1 MTWTRSSHGPGPS
14 PGPELDHGL
23 ARGFPVQSGL
33 VSRSLSSLQ
42 PFVQNPLPVKP
53 GPDSW
58 VTGLVGD
65 HPSTYSRSPRI
76 WNAAFQDLGLDA
88 VYAPFDVEPDD
99 LANLFRAIRH
109 DPSVLGVNVTVPY
122 KQAVIPLLDEVDP
135 RAERLSAVNTVV
147 RTPDGGLIGFNTDG
161 EGALGNLIRPWPGQP
176 EPFLPTLDRYSVLL
190 IGAGGAASAVAFAL
204 AEAIGERG
212 RLFIANR
219 TAETALLLGER
230 ISELF
235 GNAQGLDEADAEL
248 LVPGIDLIV
257 NASTRGQAGAKVI
270 RNGMI
275 AYLEPYSA
283 LAPASPPSIDEQ
295 PDEPEP
301 ARLQRWLS
309 TASDS
314 ILENHALSMLFVTRA
329 ARRTAFFDLVYA
341 PAETTMLRHARW
353 AGHPILN
360 GQGMIVFQAAAAF
373 VDHIVQPL
381 LEARDFDASIR
392 ERVVEVMALNWG
404 A

>member
-1 MTWTRSSHGPGPS
+1 M
-14 PGPELDHGL
+14 
-23 ARGFPVQSGL
+23 
-33 VSRSLSSLQ
+33 SRSLSSLQ
-42 PFVQNPLPVKP
+42 PFVQNPLPLKP
-53 GPDSW
+53 SLTSW
-58 VTGLVGD
+58 VSGLIGD

-76 WNAAFQDLGLDA
+76 WNAAYADLGLDA
-88 VYAPFDVEPDD
+88 VYAPFDVAPAD
-99 LANLFRAIRH
+99 LAPLMTAIRH
-109 DPSVLGVNVTVPY
+109 EPRFLGCNVTVPY
-122 KQAVIPLLDEVDP
+122 KQAVIPLLDGVNA
-135 RAERLSAVNTVV
+135 RAEQLDAVNTVV
-147 RTPDGGLIGFNTDG
+147 RTPDGELLGFNTDG
-161 EGALGNLIRPWPGQP
+161 EGAIGSLTRSWPGQP
-176 EPFLPTLDRYSVLL
+176 EPFIPSLERKNVLM
-190 IGAGGAASAVAFAL
+190 IGAGGAGSAVAFAI
-204 AEAIGERG
+204 AQAIGPRG

-219 TAETALLLGER
+219 TAETALALGQR
-230 ISELF
+230 ISTIFE
-235 GNAQGLDEADAEL
+235 NAQGMDEADAEL
-248 LVPGIDLIV
+248 LAPGVDLVV
-257 NASTRGQAGAKVI
+257 NSSTRGQAGAKI
-270 RNGMI
+270 ARNGLL

-353 AGHPILN
+353 AGHPVLN

-373 VDHIVQPL
+373 TDHIVQPL
-381 LEARDFDASIR
+381 LEARDFDPSVR

>member
-1 MTWTRSSHGPGPS
+1 M
-14 PGPELDHGL
+14 
-23 ARGFPVQSGL
+23 
-33 VSRSLSSLQ
+33 SRSLSSLQ
-42 PFVQNPLPVKP
+42 PFAQNPLPVKP
-53 GPDSW
+53 GPHSR

-88 VYAPFDVEPDD
+88 VYAPFDVEPVD
-99 LANLFRAIRH
+99 LTDLFRAIRH
-109 DPSVLGVNVTVPY
+109 DPSALGVNVTVPY
-122 KQAVIPLLDEVDP
+122 KQAVIPLLDEVDE

-147 RTPDGGLIGFNTDG
+147 RTPDGELHGFNTDG
-161 EGALGNLIRPWPGQP
+161 EGALGNLTRPFPGQS
-176 EPFLPTLDRYSVLL
+176 EPFLSTLDRFSVLL

-212 RLFIANR
+212 KLFIANR

-230 ISELF
+230 VSELY

-257 NASTRGQAGAKVI
+257 NASTRGQAGAKTV

-283 LAPASPPSIDEQ
+283 LAPATPPSIEEQ
-295 PDEPEP
+295 EDEPES
-301 ARLQRWLS
+301 ARLQRWLA
-309 TASDS
+309 TAADS
-314 ILENHALSMLFVTRA
+314 VLENHALSMRVVTRVP
-329 ARRTAFFDLVYA
+329 RHTAFFDVVYA

-353 AGHPILN
+353 AGRRALN

-373 VDHIVQPL
+373 VDHIVKPL
-381 LEARDFDASIR
+381 LDAEGYDSTVH
-392 ERVVEVMALNWG
+392 ERVVEAMALNWG
-404 A
+404 T

>member
-1 MTWTRSSHGPGPS
+1 VGLS
-14 PGPELDHGL
+14 PG
-23 ARGFPVQSGL
+23 AVQSGL

-42 PFVQNPLPVKP
+42 PFAQNPLPVKP
-53 GPDSW
+53 GPHSR

-88 VYAPFDVEPDD
+88 VYAPFDVEPGD
-99 LANLFRAIRH
+99 LVDLFRAIRH
-109 DPSVLGVNVTVPY
+109 DPSALGVNVTVPY
-122 KQAVIPLLDEVDP
+122 KQAILPLLDEVDE

-147 RTPDGGLIGFNTDG
+147 RTPDG
-161 EGALGNLIRPWPGQP
+161 EGALGNLTRPWPGQP

-212 RLFIANR
+212 KLFITNR

-257 NASTRGQAGAKVI
+257 NASTRGQAGAKSI
-270 RNGMI
+270 RNGRI

-283 LAPASPPSIDEQ
+283 LAPASPPSIEEQ
-295 PDEPEP
+295 PDEPES
-301 ARLQRWLS
+301 ARLQRWLA
-309 TASDS
+309 TAADS
-314 ILENHALSMLFVTRA
+314 ILENHAHSMRVVTRVP
-329 ARRTAFFDLVYA
+329 RHTAFFDVVYA
-341 PAETTMLRHARW
+341 PAETSMLRHARW
-353 AGHPILN
+353 AGRRASN

-373 VDHIVQPL
+373 VDHIARPL
-381 LEARDFDASIR
+381 LEANGYSSTVR
-392 ERVVEVMALNWG
+392 ERVVEVMGLNWG
-404 A
+404 T